1 VAKPYGDEVVTV
13 AVQVAGLRAAIE
25 RLEAASARKDD
36 PQGTYLPLF
45 EALNWAAA
53 IDYRIGVI
61 WRPDGKKLAEKSREK
76 VTNGAVIAAI
86 DWARNLVHHQWA
98 DALRLDPSGHGL
110 YPSKDLFP
118 SPDLYPRADH
128 AWVWKDLDELPKRRR
143 RSKKKRQ
150 EDEAEAAGYV
160 EHLQGRSAAE
170 TLRVLLADFEFVAEL
185 LEPPRPDR
193 PAGAAESD

>member
-1 VAKPYGDEVVTV
+1 VAKPYGEEVVTV

-25 RLEAASARKDD
+25 RLEAVSARKDD
-36 PQGTYLPLF
+36 PEGTYLPLF

-53 IDYRIGVI
+53 INDRIGAI
-61 WRPDGKKLAEKSREK
+61 WRPAGGAKLGRKWREK
-76 VTNGAVIAAI
+76 VTNAGVIAAI

-98 DALRLDPSGHGL
+98 DALRLDPKGHGR
-110 YPSKDLFP
+110 YPSEDLLP
-118 SPDLYPRADH
+118 SPDLSPRADH
-128 AWVWKDLDELPKRRR
+128 AWVWRNLDDLPKRRR

-160 EHLQGRSAAE
+160 AHLQGRSAAE
-170 TLRVLLADFEFVAEL
+170 TLRVILADFDFVAEL

-193 PAGAAESD
+193 ATRGAG